1 MKTKKQLFKA
11 AMKGPDPKYNTLLQ
25 LLDAIADI
33 RNIYIHCVMEDEGK
47 DSGAVRREME
57 RLYGAEIQ
65 DEGCREDC
73 MYKDREGVLMP
84 ACRFGGGPIIKDGTC
99 KSYTQ
104 EKEEKDGN
112 D

>member
-25 LLDAIADI
+25 LLDAITDI

-47 DSGAVRREME
+47 EDEAVRAEMKRVFE
-57 RLYGAEIQ
+57 AEIR
-65 DEGCREDC
+65 DEVCREDC
-73 MYKDREGVLMP
+73 MYKDREGFLMP
-84 ACRFGGGPIIKDGTC
+84 ACRFGGEPVIKDGTC